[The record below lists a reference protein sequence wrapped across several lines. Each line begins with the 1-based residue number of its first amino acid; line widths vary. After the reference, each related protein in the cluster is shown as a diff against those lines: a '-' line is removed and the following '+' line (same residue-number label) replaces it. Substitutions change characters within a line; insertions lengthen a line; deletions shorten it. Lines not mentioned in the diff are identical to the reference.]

1 MANTILN
8 ARIIL
13 KHGTA
18 EEWAASSLVLLQG
31 ELGLDTTSL
40 ILKIGDGVHTWTEL
54 SPASLSAQEAEKLIQ
69 TLGHTHSNKDIL
81 DKTDAAFTTDQK
93 LKLAGL
99 SNYSHPASGVT
110 PGTYRSVTVDSLG
123 HVSAGSNPTTLSGY
137 GITDAASKTH
147 THTAADIPAVQ
158 AGAIQGKIS
167 LDNLPAAALERCVVV
182 ADDNARLKLTNA
194 EVQNGETVKVLSSG
208 LMYLVTD
215 DTHLNAEAGYEV
227 YTAGSAASVP
237 WSGITGKP
245 VSFAPSTHTHAMAEV
260 SGLQASLDAKASA
273 SQGAKADSAVQ
284 TISIGGVAQTKTNGA
299 VNLPAYPQVYVHPA
313 HTAQKSGLYKVKID
327 ELGHVSETAAVTK
340 ADITSLGIPGSAV
353 TYGIATASTAGL
365 VKSSSAQNQVS
376 VNSAGLMT
384 VNSLSTDRLVPGT
397 SVLIFDC
404 GSVV

>member
-1 MANTILN
+1 M
-8 ARIIL
+8 
-13 KHGTA
+13 
-18 EEWAASSLVLLQG
+18 
-31 ELGLDTTSL
+31 
-40 ILKIGDGVHTWTEL
+40 
-54 SPASLSAQEAEKLIQ
+54 
-69 TLGHTHSNKDIL
+69 
-81 DKTDAAFTTDQK
+81 
-93 LKLAGL
+93 
-99 SNYSHPASGVT
+99 
-110 PGTYRSVTVDSLG
+110 
-123 HVSAGSNPTTLSGY
+123 
-137 GITDAASKTH
+137 
-147 THTAADIPAVQ
+147 
-158 AGAIQGKIS
+158 
-167 LDNLPAAALERCVVV
+167 ERCVVV

-245 VSFAPSTHTHAMAEV
+245 ASFAPSTHTHAMAEV
-260 SGLQASLDAKASA
+260 SGLQDSLDAKASA

-284 TISIGGVAQTKTNGA
+284 SISIGGVAQTKTNGA

-353 TYGIATASTAGL
+353 TYGIATASAAGL
-365 VKSSSAQNQVS
+365 VKSSSAQNQLS

>member
-99 SNYSHPASGVT
+99 SNYSHPASGVA

-137 GITDAASKTH
+137 GITDAAAKTH

-158 AGAIQGKIS
+158 ASAIQGKIS

-227 YTAGSAASVP
+227 YTAGSAAQRPMVR
-237 WSGITGKP
+237 
-245 VSFAPSTHTHAMAEV
+245 HYR
-260 SGLQASLDAKASA
+260 KARFLCPFHSHSRYGGGERSA
-273 SQGAKADSAVQ
+273 RLAGCQ
-284 TISIGGVAQTKTNGA
+284 SIGQ
-299 VNLPAYPQVYVHPA
+299 
-313 HTAQKSGLYKVKID
+313 SGREGGQRSAEHFHRRRRSD
-327 ELGHVSETAAVTK
+327 EDK
-340 ADITSLGIPGSAV
+340 RRC
-353 TYGIATASTAGL
+353 
-365 VKSSSAQNQVS
+365 Q
-376 VNSAGLMT
+376 SAGL
-384 VNSLSTDRLVPGT
+384 SSGIRSSRPYGPEIW
-397 SVLIFDC
+397 SV
-404 GSVV
+404 